1 MLERSI
7 GVFGGTFDPIH
18 IGHLR
23 LALEAK
29 RALHL
34 DEMRLMPCYMPAYRD
49 APRASATDRL
59 AMLKLAVRDCPEL
72 SVDDRE
78 INRDHYTYSA
88 DSLKEL
94 RNELGR
100 AVSLSF
106 LVGADSLRN
115 LATWHRWQ
123 ELTDYAHLVVMA
135 RPGYSLASED
145 LPQEVLDFIAQ
156 RLGQADEIS
165 TLASGRVV
173 IIAPRLFEISATE
186 IRQLIASGEPINYLV
201 TDAVYQYLREHHIY
215 QAC

>member
-23 LALEAK
+23 LAVEAK

-34 DEMRLMPCYMPAYRD
+34 DEMRLMPCYMPVYRD
-49 APRASATDRL
+49 APRASAADRL

-78 INRDHYTYSA
+78 INRDHYTYSV

-94 RNELGR
+94 RHELGS

-106 LVGADSLRN
+106 LLGADS
-115 LATWHRWQ
+115 
-123 ELTDYAHLVVMA
+123 
-135 RPGYSLASED
+135 
-145 LPQEVLDFIAQ
+145 
-156 RLGQADEIS
+156 
-165 TLASGRVV
+165 
-173 IIAPRLFEISATE
+173 
-186 IRQLIASGEPINYLV
+186 
-201 TDAVYQYLREHHIY
+201 
-215 QAC
+215 